1 MWIEAV
7 VVWHLFFLQY
17 MHGGDG
23 DDGPKAGLEVDG
35 WACDCVE
42 FWLYFGT
49 CFAVPNISLAL
60 APIML

>member
-7 VVWHLFFLQY
+7 VVWHLFFLAV
-17 MHGGDG
+17 HGGDG
-23 DDGPKAGLEVDG
+23 DDGPTAGLEVDG
-35 WACDCVE
+35 WGCDGVE

>member
-1 MWIEAV
+1 MDRSSCGMALVFLAV
-7 VVWHLFFLQY
+7 
-17 MHGGDG
+17 HGGDG
-23 DDGPKAGLEVDG
+23 DDCPTAGLEVDG
-35 WACDCVE
+35 LACDCVE